1 MSAGVKGPRSAKV
14 LRYPQ
19 DLVGEAVEAVVGA
32 LRKGEIV
39 AIPTETV
46 YGIAAMGTSPQ
57 GIEALYR
64 IKARDP
70 AKPVALAIAGLEAL
84 HVWVSEVP
92 DAVRVLMDAFW
103 PGPLTV
109 VLWATDAVP
118 RALVGVR
125 DGRATV
131 GIRMPD
137 HEVPRRLIR
146 ALGSPLALTSANR
159 AGGPS
164 PVDATQVEA
173 MEGLAY
179 LIDAGP
185 TELRGVSTVVDGTV
199 TPPAVLRDGAI
210 PRDRVEGLLGTA

>member
-1 MSAGVKGPRSAKV
+1 MSAGVKV

-19 DLVGEAVEAVVGA
+19 DLVGEAAEAVVGA
-32 LRKGEIV
+32 LRNGGIV

-46 YGIAAMGTSPQ
+46 YGVAAMGTSPQ

-64 IKARDP
+64 IKARDL
-70 AKPVALAIAGLEAL
+70 AKPVALAIAGLESL

-118 RALVGVR
+118 RALTGASR
-125 DGRATV
+125 RRAGGRATV

-159 AGGPS
+159 AGGAS
-164 PVDATQVEA
+164 PVAAEQVEA

-185 TELRGVSTVVDGTV
+185 TELREVSTVVDGTA
-199 TPPAVLRDGAI
+199 TPPVVLRDGAI
-210 PRDRVEGLLGTA
+210 PRDRLEGLLGTA